1 MVLLF
6 SFLPAEGSNQ
16 TYWCLLGALQG
27 EKFGSVGHLGN
38 SPPKAFTIDSA
49 QPIVTAL

>member
-16 TYWCLLGALQG
+16 TYWCLLCALQG
-27 EKFGSVGHLGN
+27 EKLGLVQRLGN
-38 SPPKAFTIDSA
+38 SPPKAFTIDTA